1 VILERVFFPCSRFP
15 RLEEW
20 DLEKT
25 AIQDLFATIYGIHP
39 CRVSQTFE
47 AVAANEMIAKQ
58 LRVEE
63 GFPLL
68 MLNRILFDPASDKP
82 FELSQDFLRSDY
94 ARIHTELD
102 LENPGLENPQERFS
116 KTTSVGKEVTRIE

>member
-1 VILERVFFPCSRFP
+1 
-15 RLEEW
+15 
-20 DLEKT
+20 
-25 AIQDLFATIYGIHP
+25 
-39 CRVSQTFE
+39 
-47 AVAANEMIAKQ
+47 MIAKQ